1 MKYILLFIFLFIPS
15 IRASENALSCSYNDN
30 GKTINFGY
38 YITSE
43 GKHAVTSFVVNGE
56 SYDNYHDKVFD
67 SGLTLKCPT
76 ISIVHFFGDSNPHYF
91 ITRNREDFN
100 LLIAANE
107 IIYNDNNDL
116 IGQVDAILN
125 ASNNGSVEYVHY
137 SSREIYASEGVTDDV
152 RKQMNNNIKAY
163 ASNAC
168 TYHEKQAI
176 TNYFYANDFNSMP
189 NFSANDLFEVDNEKI
204 TLSSNCS
211 EVARNLYKSIIAV
224 RHMLDDYAND
234 GGDINKLTYLSLES
248 SYLSGY
254 AALTT
259 LWFDNNVS
267 EDTCGAISDDVR
279 DILNSFFDIFR
290 LVVVILTI
298 FMVYLDGMKCLATKD
313 DSETKKW
320 ISNTIK
326 RMVILVICLM
336 LPLIVNL
343 VLDLL
348 NRYMAG
354 SLVEVN
360 GECVKAVTGG

>member
-43 GKHAVTSFVVNGE
+43 GKHTITNFVLNGE
-56 SYDNYHDKVFD
+56 SYDNYYDIIYD
-67 SGLTLKCPT
+67 SELTLKCPA
-76 ISIVHFFGDSNPHYF
+76 ISVVHFFGDSNPYYF
-91 ITRNREDFN
+91 IARNRE
-100 LLIAANE
+100 LITTNE
-107 IIYNDNNDL
+107 IVYDDNNNI
-116 IGQVDAILN
+116 IGQVHSI
-125 ASNNGSVEYVHY
+125 SNLYNSGSVEYVHY
-137 SSREIYASEGVTDDV
+137 SSREIYASEGITDDV

-211 EVARNLYKSIIAV
+211 EVARNLYKSIISV
-224 RHMLDDYAND
+224 RHMLDDYANSK
-234 GGDINKLTYLSLES
+234 GDINKLTYLSLES

-279 DILNSFFDIFR
+279 GILNSFFDIFR